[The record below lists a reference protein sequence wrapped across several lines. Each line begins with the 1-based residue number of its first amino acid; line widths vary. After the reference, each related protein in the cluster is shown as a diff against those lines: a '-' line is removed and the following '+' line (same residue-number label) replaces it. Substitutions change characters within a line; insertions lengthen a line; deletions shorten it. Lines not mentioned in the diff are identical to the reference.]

1 MTQQTQQTAQTPQSK
16 HRQLV
21 ELTESA
27 TRQEVV
33 LLLSPTEQ
41 LDARLEYTVG
51 SLRQPETV

>member
-33 LLLSPTEQ
+33 LLSPTEQ